1 MLGVLIGVIGG
12 GLVLLA
18 WILGLKDEIKSHK
31 NLIELRFSIITSI
44 GVLMLIYYS
53 FLKNDPVF
61 LFLNLGI
68 LLVVLFEIIYTFHI
82 VGKKK

>member
-1 MLGVLIGVIGG
+1 MLELLIGAVGG

-18 WILGLKDEIKSHK
+18 WILGLRDELESHK
-31 NLIELRFSIITSI
+31 NLIELKFSIITSI

-53 FLKNDPVF
+53 FLKGDPVF

-68 LLVVLFEIIYTFHI
+68 FLVVLFEIIYTYYM
-82 VGKKK
+82 VKRK

>member
-18 WILGLKDEIKSHK
+18 WILGLRDEIKSHK

>member
-1 MLGVLIGVIGG
+1 MLGILIGVIGS

-18 WILGLKDEIKSHK
+18 WILGLKDEIESHK

-82 VGKKK
+82 VRKKK

>member
-18 WILGLKDEIKSHK
+18 WILGLRDELESHK